1 MRPPYCVLLFL
12 ILGPAFAL
20 AVFAS
25 APAAQSRR
33 AVTFINAGTEPIYAI
48 RIGHH
53 AAAAWS
59 EDLLGPTSIVDVG
72 DGQTLRVDL
81 HDTCWYDVRFE
92 YRGTPAGE
100 LDNVDLCSATRVFLK

>member
-12 ILGPAFAL
+12 ILGPAFGL
-20 AVFAS
+20 PVFAS
-25 APAAQSRR
+25 ATAAPAQR

-48 RIGHH
+48 RIGHR
-53 AAAAWS
+53 AAQTWS

-72 DGQTLRVDL
+72 DGQTLHVHL
-81 HDTCWYDVRFE
+81 QDTCWYDVRFE

-100 LDNVDLCSATRVFLK
+100 LDDVDLCSATRVFLK

>member
-1 MRPPYCVLLFL
+1 MRLPRCVLLFL

-20 AVFAS
+20 SVFAS
-25 APAAQSRR
+25 APATPARR

-53 AAAAWS
+53 AAPAWS
-59 EDLLGPTSIVDVG
+59 EDLLGPTGIVDVG
-72 DGQTLRVDL
+72 DGQTLSVHL
-81 HDTCWYDVRFE
+81 EGTCWYDVRFE